1 METERQLGVT
11 PPVSVSLPSEFEL
24 QATDALLAEL
34 RAQNSFESPLE
45 TEKRHRVLASLQTIA
60 DAFVKVVAKE
70 REPHNAV
77 LIKDAR
83 AKVFAYGSLR
93 LGVWGPGSDIDT
105 LVVGPR
111 YVTREDYF
119 QHFPDLLVKMAPPGA
134 ITDLTVVE
142 EAFVPIIKFE
152 YHGISIDLIFS
163 RIATLKQLPSD
174 PAWGLK
180 DDNLLRGL
188 DEKEL
193 RSVNGTRVTDEILS
207 LVPEQNIFRTA
218 LRAIKL
224 WAQRRAIYG
233 NIMGFPGG
241 VAWAMLVARVCQ
253 LYPKATS
260 SVIVNKFFSILLQWP
275 WPQPVLL
282 KPIGDGPLQVR
293 VWNPRVYKGDSYHL
307 MPVITPAYPSMC
319 ATFNVTRS
327 SMTVIKREL
336 QLAAEITNNIMC
348 STKPWKD
355 MFAKHTFFTKD
366 FKYYMQVISAS
377 RDKEAH
383 KIWSGFVE
391 SKVRMLVQS
400 LERHESIAVA
410 RPFIKGFERFHRYR
424 NGEQFAQILDGNLQH
439 VIKEGGGASP
449 SPDEMQV
456 KKANEPSV
464 KTEDGN
470 KVKQENGEVP
480 VKQETAVKVKDEKPE
495 EVPMASFPE
504 HQPIEANAD
513 AKADDGALEMYTT
526 THYIGLELTPA
537 AKSLDLS
544 FQVNDFKAL
553 CHEWEKYKNELSDR
567 CYVNIKDLR
576 NVALPDDLF
585 EPGDVKPAKP
595 IKRRPAAGTN
605 AIGDKKRPANE
616 VRRRNCPACGPR
628 QTGHE
633 EWNLDYQIPQKP
645 FLKPIFPRPRRIGLL
660 TPIVDDADT
669 IPRITQTQRSE
680 GRQPLSPPPAN
691 YRTNHTPLNGMACGG
706 SYTSCLGDVPFPN

>member
-45 TEKRHRVLASLQTIA
+45 TQKRHRVLASLQTIA
-60 DAFVKVVAKE
+60 DAFVKVVAQE
-70 REPHNAV
+70 REPKNAV

-119 QHFPDLLVKMAPPGA
+119 KHFPDLLVKMAPPGA
-134 ITDLTVVE
+134 ITDLAVVQ

-163 RIATLKQLPSD
+163 RIATMKQLPSD
-174 PAWGLK
+174 PAWDLK
-180 DDNLLRGL
+180 DNNLLRGL

-224 WAQRRAIYG
+224 WAQRRAVYG

-260 SVIVNKFFSILLQWP
+260 SVIVNKFYSILLQWP

-293 VWNPRVYKGDSYHL
+293 VWNPRLYKGDSYHL

-327 SMTVIKREL
+327 SMTVIYREL

-355 MFAKHTFFTKD
+355 LFTKHTFFTKD

-400 LERHESIAVA
+400 LERHDSIAVA

-424 NGEQFAQILDGNLQH
+424 NDEQFAQILDGNLQH
-439 VIKEGGGASP
+439 IVKEGGDFSP
-449 SPDEMQV
+449 SRDGIQA
-456 KKANEPSV
+456 KKEDKPSAKV
-464 KTEDGN
+464 EDGA
-470 KVKQENGEVP
+470 KVKQEHGEVP
-480 VKQETAVKVKDEKPE
+480 VKQENGVKVKGE
-495 EVPMASFPE
+495 ESEDVPLASIPE
-504 HQPIEANAD
+504 HQSAD
-513 AKADDGALEMYTT
+513 TKGDIRAGDEALEMYTT
-526 THYIGLELTPA
+526 THYIGLELNPA

-553 CHEWEKYKNELSDR
+553 CHSWEKYKDELSNR

-576 NVALPDDLF
+576 NFALPEDLF
-585 EPGDVKPAKP
+585 EPGETKPVKPVK
-595 IKRRPAAGTN
+595 KRPAAGTN
-605 AIGDKKRPANE
+605 ATGDKKRPANE
-616 VRRRNCPACGPR
+616 DNSNPAKRRQAASVAAAG
-628 QTGHE
+628 
-633 EWNLDYQIPQKP
+633 
-645 FLKPIFPRPRRIGLL
+645 
-660 TPIVDDADT
+660 
-669 IPRITQTQRSE
+669 
-680 GRQPLSPPPAN
+680 
-691 YRTNHTPLNGMACGG
+691 
-706 SYTSCLGDVPFPN
+706 